1 MFTEKVG
8 RLLLDLHF
16 TRTFKN
22 SSKSGDFAERVLG
35 GCLVGSTLVKTKKGM
50 TPIADINENDEVWSY
65 NEKTKTNIW
74 STVVQKV
81 NLATQKLYQIVVKN
95 DTIKATSEHPFYTK
109 KGWMNANLITKG
121 MMVLLANGT
130 WNTIQANIPK
140 DAIVPVYNIEV
151 VPAHTFYIGNE
162 QVLVHNGFDCFKT
175 KFKNLANA
183 SDEFFEDFRGNFSML
198 EKFDKGE
205 LSYDKWRLLK
215 TSHKELAKTE
225 AALLAFT
232 KTSKNAKLKELGFTD
247 ELLAKVNG
255 YRDSSFA
262 QLMEDLDI
270 LGKHLTT
277 NNIKIDNFTSV
288 IDILKGGNPNY
299 RQGVHWII
307 EDLGKE
313 LAFKGKNLQLELRVD
328 NARETFSFIDL
339 ACKNCASNGS
349 DILIEYKS
357 GAGSITKET
366 IQKQFIERDLFIVS
380 SLEEIQ
386 WRLKNT
392 TLTKDKLIGWLKEN
406 KETLN
411 KLLNNNDKKI
421 KIKKWFN
428 LSDFETTI
436 TDNKIEDFVNL
447 NYNAI
452 FKQ

>member
-1 MFTEKVG
+1 M
-8 RLLLDLHF
+8 
-16 TRTFKN
+16 
-22 SSKSGDFAERVLG
+22 
-35 GCLVGSTLVKTKKGM
+35 
-50 TPIADINENDEVWSY
+50 
-65 NEKTKTNIW
+65 
-74 STVVQKV
+74 
-81 NLATQKLYQIVVKN
+81 QIR
-95 DTIKATSEHPFYTK
+95 
-109 KGWMNANLITKG
+109 
-121 MMVLLANGT
+121 
-130 WNTIQANIPK
+130 
-140 DAIVPVYNIEV
+140 AIVHERF
-151 VPAHTFYIGNE
+151 FYIS
-162 QVLVHNGFDCFKT
+162 
-175 KFKNLANA
+175 AR
-183 SDEFFEDFRGNFSML
+183 S
-198 EKFDKGE
+198 
-205 LSYDKWRLLK
+205 
-215 TSHKELAKTE
+215 
-225 AALLAFT
+225 
-232 KTSKNAKLKELGFTD
+232 GFTD

-366 IQKQFIERDLFIVS
+366 IQKQFIERDLFTVS